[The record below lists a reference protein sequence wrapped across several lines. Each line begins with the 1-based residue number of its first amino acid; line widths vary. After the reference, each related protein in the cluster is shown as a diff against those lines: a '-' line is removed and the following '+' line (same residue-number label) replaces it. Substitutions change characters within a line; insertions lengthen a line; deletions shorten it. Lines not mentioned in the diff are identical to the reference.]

1 MTQSSVSSPFKMT
14 KLDDSSLNPLKLVEK
29 KLHALVLQ
37 HLTGSDL
44 LQMSEVSHEWND
56 VVATSGMAQKKIR
69 LVINEGW
76 RREFDEGITKDSNRK
91 YQNVKINT
99 LLRLRNQVITIF
111 PKFAEHLTSID
122 TTFDFETKD
131 VKLPAVRSL
140 KMSTSDFFEE
150 GLLGSVSG
158 LTSLHIYGDCNH
170 PEKIVECLRA
180 NKNLEE
186 LILENNAPRRF
197 FGCGINENIDIKL
210 KCLKLDDVNF
220 QESDTMASLKY
231 FLECQEDYI
240 REIKLLQ
247 CDFYLLT
254 KILNNMPNLER
265 VTFSQAV
272 SQLYNTNRI
281 LIKQREKLTEVNL
294 IMVSF
299 NVLQSMISYAPNLK
313 KLYVA
318 DPNFKMYEFIVRNV
332 TNLREFSYAYY
343 RGGDGTVE
351 AMQRFEETNKPS
363 VRKSFVVK
371 QI

>member
-1 MTQSSVSSPFKMT
+1 MTQYSVSSPFKMI
-14 KLDDSSLNPLKLVEK
+14 KLDDASLNPLKLVEK
-29 KLHALVLQ
+29 KLHPLVLQ

-56 VVATSGMAQKKIR
+56 VVSTSGMAQKKIR
-69 LVINEGW
+69 LVINEDW

-111 PKFAEHLTSID
+111 PKFAEHLISID

-131 VKLPAVRSL
+131 IMLPAVRSL

-158 LTSLHIYGDCNH
+158 LTKLHIYGDCNH
-170 PEKIVECLRA
+170 PEKIVECLKA

-197 FGCGINENIDIKL
+197 FGYGINENIDIKL

-220 QESDTMASLKY
+220 QEGETMANLKY
-231 FLECQEDYI
+231 FLECQEYI
-240 REIKLLQ
+240 RDIKLLQ
-247 CDFYLLT
+247 CDFHLLT
-254 KILNNMPNLER
+254 KILNSMPNLER

-272 SQLYNTNRI
+272 SQFYNNNRI
-281 LIKQREKLTEVNL
+281 LIKQREKLVEVNL

-299 NVLQSMISYAPNLK
+299 NVLQSMISYAPNMK
-313 KLYVA
+313 KLYVS
-318 DPNFKMYEFIVRNV
+318 DPDFKMFEFIVRNV
-332 TNLREFSYAYY
+332 TNLREFSYAFY

-351 AMQRFEETNKPS
+351 ILQRFEDEHKPS
-363 VRKSFVVK
+363 VRKSLVVK

>member
-1 MTQSSVSSPFKMT
+1 MTQNSVSSPFKMV
-14 KLDDSSLNPLKLVEK
+14 KLDDSSLNPLKMVDK
-29 KLHALVLQ
+29 KLHPLLLQ
-37 HLTGSDL
+37 HLAGSDL

-56 VVATSGMAQKKIR
+56 LVATSGMAQKKIR
-69 LVINEGW
+69 LAITENWE
-76 RREFDEGITKDSNRK
+76 REFEEAITKDSNRE
-91 YQNVKINT
+91 YQNVKINS
-99 LLRLRNQVITIF
+99 LLRRRSEVITIF
-111 PKFAEHLTSID
+111 PKFAEHLVSID

-131 VKLPAVRSL
+131 VTLPAVRSL
-140 KMSTSDFFEE
+140 KMSTSDFFEN

-158 LTSLHIYGDCNH
+158 LTKLHIYGNCNR

-186 LILENNAPRRF
+186 LILENSAPRKF
-197 FGCGINENIDIKL
+197 FGCGINEPIDIKL
-210 KCLKLDDVNF
+210 KCLKLDEVDF
-220 QESDTMASLKY
+220 HEAETMASLKY

-247 CDFYLLT
+247 CDFHLLT

-272 SQLYNTNRI
+272 SQLYNNNRI
-281 LIKQREKLTEVNL
+281 LIKQREKLVEVNL

-299 NVLQSMISYAPNLK
+299 NVLQSMIAYAPNMK

-332 TNLREFSYAYY
+332 TNLREFSYAFF
-343 RGGDGTVE
+343 RGGE
-351 AMQRFEETNKPS
+351 ATAELMQQFEDAHKPS